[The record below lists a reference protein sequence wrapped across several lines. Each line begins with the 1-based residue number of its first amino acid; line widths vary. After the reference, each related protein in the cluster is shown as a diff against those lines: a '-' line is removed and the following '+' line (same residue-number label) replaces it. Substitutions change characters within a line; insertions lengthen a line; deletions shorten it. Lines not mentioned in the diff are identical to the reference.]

1 MVCYY
6 ETGILF
12 VAIICHGDELSSS
25 LCLSWLG
32 CLLTDSELFILFAE
46 NSQSLLKI
54 SVIPILLTFTK
65 YLVALN
71 QQTINSTHHCGTQ
84 MSDMFSQRSSLSKK
98 CNVSNQID
106 VIYFKNLVLVSG
118 SFTNYDDN
126 KRLEGSP
133 KIPII
138 CHRLG

>member
-1 MVCYY
+1 MKVKRMGTS
-6 ETGILF
+6 EILRSIWLF
-12 VAIICHGDELSSS
+12 SANQNLLVNNQLKSSS
-25 LCLSWLG
+25 
-32 CLLTDSELFILFAE
+32 
-46 NSQSLLKI
+46 
-54 SVIPILLTFTK
+54 
-65 YLVALN
+65 
-71 QQTINSTHHCGTQ
+71 NSTHHCGTQ